1 MEFLTLFS
9 YFIVVKL
16 CSIIGY
22 QEFRKFKITYNV
34 LPNEKYYFVGSY
46 IF

>member
-16 CSIIGY
+16 GSIIGY